1 MLHNKQNSE
10 LVLPYLFKAITMQLA
25 YENSIFLNAFPYN
38 KIKFFNLNKVET
50 GLELS
55 PIYILLSLDSVNV
68 KLGISLLYDE

>member
-10 LVLPYLFKAITMQLA
+10 LELSYLFKAITLQLA
-25 YENSIFLNAFPYN
+25 YENTIFLNTFPYN
-38 KIKFFNLNKVET
+38 KIKFFKLNKVEA

>member
-1 MLHNKQNSE
+1 
-10 LVLPYLFKAITMQLA
+10 MQLA
-25 YENSIFLNAFPYN
+25 YENTIFENPFPCN
-38 KIKFFNLNKVET
+38 KIKFFNLNKVEA